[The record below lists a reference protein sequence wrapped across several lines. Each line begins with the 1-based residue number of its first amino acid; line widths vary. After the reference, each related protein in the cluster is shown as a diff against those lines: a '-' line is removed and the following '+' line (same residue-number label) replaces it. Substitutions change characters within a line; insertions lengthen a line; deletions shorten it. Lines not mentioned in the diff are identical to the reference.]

1 MNLKAAV
8 IDGRAAVVDPVKR
21 AMAGRNERSLQELAA
36 GHVGRRVDRE
46 RMIQH
51 CAACK
56 QPLEDERVVLGSAG
70 KVQAFHPHCLKCHEC
85 RHPLGPQP
93 FLVVEGL
100 RFHRACLF
108 CHEPGCRVPLA
119 DAGHFRHEGRN
130 LCRTHYEGVALPR
143 CVKCHEPL
151 RGEFVTFAQK
161 SELPGLSPRHRNQ
174 LRRRGSTTARST
186 DGMCRKCFHCAEC
199 KVELMGKKF
208 FEHEGRPYCEADYE
222 RLFAPKCKACARALW
237 GSFLVHESGETYCIP
252 CSKNEPSCFSCGR
265 LVWARRAKHEVHHP
279 VDLPDGRVACELCIK
294 DAIFSPSKAEECFT
308 AARHFVQWLLGREV
322 LAFVCCLLHIVL
334 ST

>member
-1 MNLKAAV
+1 MWQ
-8 IDGRAAVVDPVKR
+8 R
-21 AMAGRNERSLQELAA
+21 RNERSLQELAA

-46 RMIQH
+46 R
-51 CAACK
+51 
-56 QPLEDERVVLGSAG
+56 V
-70 KVQAFHPHCLKCHEC
+70 KVEAFHPHGLKCHEC

-93 FLVVEGL
+93 FLVIEGL

-108 CHEPGCRVPLA
+108 CQEPGCGVPLA
-119 DAGHFRHEGRN
+119 DTDHFRHEGRN
-130 LCRTHYEGVALPR
+130 LCRTHYEDVALPR

-208 FEHEGRPYCEADYE
+208 FEHEGKSYCEADYE

-237 GSFLVHESGETYCIP
+237 GSFYVHESGETYCIP
-252 CSKNEPSCFSCGR
+252 CSKHEPSCFSCGR

-279 VDLPDGRVACELCIK
+279 VDLPDGRVACELCMQ

-322 LAFVCCLLHIVL
+322 LAFVCCLLHVVL
-334 ST
+334 VRNTLL